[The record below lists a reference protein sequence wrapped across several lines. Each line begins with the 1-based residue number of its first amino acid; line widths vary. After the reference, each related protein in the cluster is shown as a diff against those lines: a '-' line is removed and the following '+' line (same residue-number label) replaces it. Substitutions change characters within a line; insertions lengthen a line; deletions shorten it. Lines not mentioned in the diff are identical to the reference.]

1 LQPAN
6 SFIFPRTLLPINEK
20 PLIVTKKLF
29 AVSINGAF
37 VYKLFYYPRNA
48 SWAPHMLLA
57 EMQLDYEL
65 ILVDRKTEAQK
76 NPEYLKLNPTGRIPT
91 LAFDNKTIYES
102 AAICLFLCE
111 QHPEKNLIPELGILA
126 RARFYQ
132 WLFYLNASLQPELM
146 VYFYPQKHTVATSG
160 YEEIKQAQEQ
170 RVTQMLVLLD
180 QELEG
185 KEYLLGD
192 NISACDFVLF
202 MLLHWG
208 SGLKQPPLSYTNL
221 GRYLRTMTKRESI
234 RSVCIVEGTHLEIYA

>member
-1 LQPAN
+1 M
-6 SFIFPRTLLPINEK
+6 
-20 PLIVTKKLF
+20 
-29 AVSINGAF
+29 
-37 VYKLFYYPRNA
+37 YKLFYYPRNA

-91 LAFDNKTIYES
+91 LVFDGQIIYES

-111 QHPEKNLIPELGILA
+111 RHPEKNLIPEIGTLA

-146 VYFYPQKHTVATSG
+146 VYFYPQKYTVATSG
-160 YEEIKQAQEQ
+160 YEDIKQAQEL
-170 RVTQMLVLLD
+170 RVTQMFALIN

-185 KEYLLGD
+185 KEFLLGD
-192 NISACDFVLF
+192 HISACDFVLF

-208 SGLKQPPLSYTNL
+208 SGLKQPPLSFPNLSRYYTQWPSVN
-221 GRYLRTMTKRESI
+221 RYRKYVISKEQIWKFIINTLLT
-234 RSVCIVEGTHLEIYA
+234 AN

>member
-1 LQPAN
+1 LQPAY
-6 SFIFPRTLLPINEK
+6 SSVFPQLPLPDSYK
-20 PLIVTKKLF
+20 AFYSQQKLF
-29 AVSINGAF
+29 AAAINGVY

-57 EMQLDYEL
+57 EMKLDYEL

-91 LAFDNKTIYES
+91 LVIDGEPIYES

-111 QHPEKNLIPELGILA
+111 QHPEKNLIPAAGTIE

-146 VYFYPQKHTVATSG
+146 VYFYPQKHTAATLG
-160 YEEIKQAQEQ
+160 HEKIKQAQEN
-170 RVTQMLVLLD
+170 RITQMFSLID

-185 KEYLLGD
+185 KEFLLGD
-192 NISACDFVLF
+192 NITACDFVLF

-208 SGLKQPPLSYTNL
+208 SGLKQSPLSFSNL
-221 GRYLRTMTKRESI
+221 GRYLRAMAQRESI
-234 RSVCIVEGTHLEIYA
+234 KSVCTIERTNLEIYA